1 MEERTADTIVKQME
15 AVRKE
20 EASMKTWTDIEI
32 LDDIETV
39 TGELLVDS
47 LKYHKRTNKAAAR
60 RIRKYLLT
68 LETLGK
74 EFRKKSV
81 K

>member
-1 MEERTADTIVKQME
+1 MEERTAEVIVKQME

-20 EASMKTWTDIEI
+20 EASMETWVDTEI

-39 TGELLVDS
+39 VGELLVDS
-47 LKYHKRTNKAAAR
+47 LKYHRRTNKAAAR
-60 RIRKYLLT
+60 RIRKYLLA

-74 EFRKKSV
+74 EFRKKSA